1 MFPGK
6 ENNMNSSIKA
16 VLSLLRILGEAAERD
31 QAVAEAAGND
41 DGVTRAEARVEAI
54 DEIRTLIEN
63 LAD

>member
-1 MFPGK
+1 
-6 ENNMNSSIKA
+6 MNSSIKA

-41 DGVTRAEARVEAI
+41 DGVTRAEARQEAI